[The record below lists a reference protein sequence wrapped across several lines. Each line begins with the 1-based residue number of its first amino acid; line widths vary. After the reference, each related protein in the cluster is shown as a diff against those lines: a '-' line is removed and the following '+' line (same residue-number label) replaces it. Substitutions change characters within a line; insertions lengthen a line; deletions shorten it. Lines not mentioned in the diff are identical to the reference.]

1 MVRLNIN
8 IVGISDLNW
17 TEMGE
22 FHSDDHYIYHCGQ
35 VSLRRNGAA
44 LIVPLESP
52 KFGTWTQPQKQQN
65 DLSSFPGKTIQHH
78 CRSSLHPNHW
88 CERSWSW
95 LLLWTPTTPRTS
107 TREDILFFIGGWNAK
122 VGNQDNTLNNRQVW
136 PWSTKCS
143 RAKERE
149 GCQGNSLVI
158 ADTLFQQ
165 PKKYLHTWISSK
177 AQCWNKIDYVLCIS
191 RWRSSIQSAKTRCRA
206 DCGWDH
212 EFLIAKFRFRV
223 KKVGKTIRPFRYDL
237 NQIPY
242 DYTLERINRFEGWDM
257 IDRVPE

>member
-107 TREDILFFIGGWNAK
+107 TREDILFYVCLYMLLLLSCWVIYNFC
-122 VGNQDNTLNNRQVW
+122 D
-136 PWSTKCS
+136 STDCRLPSPSVHGISQALEYRMK
-143 RAKERE
+143 
-149 GCQGNSLVI
+149 QG
-158 ADTLFQQ
+158 
-165 PKKYLHTWISSK
+165 K
-177 AQCWNKIDYVLCIS
+177 
-191 RWRSSIQSAKTRCRA
+191 
-206 DCGWDH
+206 G
-212 EFLIAKFRFRV
+212 
-223 KKVGKTIRPFRYDL
+223 
-237 NQIPY
+237 
-242 DYTLERINRFEGWDM
+242 
-257 IDRVPE
+257 